1 MIHHNSSLSN
11 PIPLSEGTPARASAP
26 AGLPVPSDKID
37 STPVEFSGSGGEYFR
52 IWIVNLL
59 LTIVTFGFYYP
70 WAKVRKLKY
79 FYNNT
84 HLDGHAL
91 EFHGEPKKML
101 RGTLIAGVLFSIY
114 SVAAEFSLVAGLIAV
129 LVLMGIAPVLFRA
142 AMRFR
147 LANTSWR
154 GMRMRFTAP
163 DLKEAYAVIVPALAM
178 FLLPGFILAFLADE
192 PAGKSSALPISG
204 AGLGLY
210 ALALAIAVPYFFWR
224 LKRYQHNHYAWGPLK
239 AEYRSEVGATYQV
252 FGLTLLMV
260 ALMVALF
267 AAIVWL
273 MIPSQPG
280 SIRNPKGLWTMMWL
294 LIPLFFVFIVSINIL
309 PRAYFTATMQNL
321 LWSRTGNRYF
331 RFKSELAAP
340 RFIGLQVKNYLLIAI
355 TFGLYWPFAVIN
367 TLRMRLEAVSLK
379 TRIPLDKLS
388 DAVRAREKDA
398 AGDMAADIFGF
409 DVGM

>member
-1 MIHHNSSLSN
+1 LIHQNSSLSN
-11 PIPLSEGTPARASAP
+11 PIPLSEGTPGRATSPAALPAP
-26 AGLPVPSDKID
+26 SNTID
-37 STPVEFSGSGGEYFR
+37 STPVEFTGLGGEYFR

-59 LTIVTFGFYYP
+59 LIMVTLGIYYP

-114 SVAAEFSLVAGLIAV
+114 SVAAEFSVVAGLIAV

-192 PAGKSSALPISG
+192 PASKSAALPISG
-204 AGLGLY
+204 TGLGLY
-210 ALALAIAVPYFFWR
+210 VLALAIAVPYFFWR

-239 AEYRSEVGATYQV
+239 AEYRSEVGATYKV

-280 SIRNPKGLWTMMWL
+280 SIRNPKGLWAMMWL

-321 LWSRTGNRYF
+321 IWSRTGNRYF

-367 TLRMRLEAVSLK
+367 TMRMRLEAVSLK
-379 TRIPLDKLS
+379 TRIPLDKLT
-388 DAVRAREKDA
+388 DAARAREKDA
-398 AGDMAADIFGF
+398 AGDMAADTFGF